1 MLAPFYPLPPP
12 HLPPAR
18 PPRQRAGAGRGGG
31 RDPGELRLVPGAR
44 ELPEHPRMDGLRR
57 DQGGKRV
64 IFFSP
69 FEARI
74 SVSFHSFRLIFGRE
88 LISRRVLEEWTLSL
102 THFIAKLTS

>member
-1 MLAPFYPLPPP
+1 MFEPMLASEALALAVLPFLAGE
-12 HLPPAR
+12 HDAGVEPAR
-18 PPRQRAGAGRGGG
+18 PDATTLAAQSAAFRAAALVVGAHGAGWEKG
-31 RDPGELRLVPGAR
+31 D
-44 ELPEHPRMDGLRR
+44 
-57 DQGGKRV
+57 
-64 IFFSP
+64 FFSP